1 MTDQQGRTRGFL
13 GRLIREPLLHF
24 LVFGGLVYAAF
35 LALNTGALHP
45 QAENTITVDRATL
58 LNYMQYRAKAFE
70 ADYFSAQLDKM
81 TPAERQSLIDDYV
94 QEEALY
100 KEANAMG
107 LGTNDYVIRQ
117 RVIQSLKFLIQDASQ
132 NMEPPSPQEL
142 EAYYAANKGIYTEP
156 ANYTFT
162 HVFFDSSRHGD
173 AEAKKMAEA
182 LLPKLR
188 AGVSF
193 DEAPQYGER
202 FPFFTNY
209 VERRRDFVVSHFG
222 EAMIKQL
229 DQLDPGHPQWRGPYQ
244 SPYGWHLVLLTKRT
258 PPHLPD
264 LADLKDRV
272 TEDYQRDRKDAAE
285 REAIARI
292 VGHYKVRLAD
302 DLK

>member
-1 MTDQQGRTRGFL
+1 MTEQQGKTRGFL

-24 LVFGGLVYAAF
+24 LVLGGLIYAAF
-35 LALNTGALHP
+35 LALNTDTLHP
-45 QAENTITVDRATL
+45 DSANTITVDRATL

-81 TPAERQSLIDDYV
+81 SPAERQSLIDDYV

-117 RVIQSLKFLIQDASQ
+117 RVIQSLKFLIQDASE
-132 NMEPPSPQEL
+132 NMEPPTAQEL
-142 EAYYAANKGIYTEP
+142 ETYYAANKDVYTEP

-162 HVFFDSSRHGD
+162 HVFFDSSTHGD
-173 AEAKKMAEA
+173 AKAKQMAED

-188 AGVSF
+188 AGVTF
-193 DEAPQYGER
+193 DQAPQYGER

-222 EAMIKQL
+222 EPMIKEL
-229 DQLDPGHPQWRGPYQ
+229 DKLDPDHPQWQGPFQ

-258 PPHLPD
+258 PPRLPD
-264 LADLKDRV
+264 LTELKDRV
-272 TEDYQRDRKDAAE
+272 VEDYRRDRKDASE
-285 REAIARI
+285 RAAIARI
-292 VGHYKVRLAD
+292 VDRYKVRIAE